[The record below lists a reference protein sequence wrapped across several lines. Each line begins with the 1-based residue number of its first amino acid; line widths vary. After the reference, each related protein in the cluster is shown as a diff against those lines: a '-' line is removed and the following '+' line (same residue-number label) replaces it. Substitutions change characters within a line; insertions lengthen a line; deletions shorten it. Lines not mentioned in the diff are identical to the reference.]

1 MSRERAPITPQV
13 LTWARERAYISLDD
27 MRAKG
32 FRDIEA
38 WERQESAPTY
48 PQLER
53 LAEALKTPVAV
64 FFFPEPPEV
73 PPIRESFRT
82 LPDAQYEALPSAMH
96 FLLRKAK
103 AFQMNLEELH
113 DGKNPAEDY
122 ILRDLRFDLGADIAA
137 MARKVREY
145 LGVTLEEQMGWE
157 SSGEAFEA
165 WRAVLERHGVAVFK
179 DAFKMKVDKRDL
191 YSGFCLYDAAFP
203 LIYVNNSAK
212 TRESFTLFHELAHL
226 LFETSG
232 VDNPEDHFTGQW
244 LESDKQIEV
253 TCNAFAAEFLLPQKR
268 FAAEVRGLPRT
279 EETAEQLASRYH
291 VSREMIFRRFLDSGE
306 ITQEAYEEAADRWR
320 GQAGSGEGGNY
331 YWNKVT
337 YLGMEYLRLAFSH
350 FHQGRISEPRLADY
364 LDTKVKNLSDLEDH
378 FTQKAVK
385 DMA

>member
-1 MSRERAPITPQV
+1 
-13 LTWARERAYISLDD
+13 

-48 PQLER
+48 PQLEK

-82 LPDAQYEALPSAMH
+82 LPDAQYEGLPSAMH

-113 DGKNPAEDY
+113 DGKNPAERY
-122 ILRDLRFDLGADIAA
+122 ILRDLRFDLGADTAA

-157 SSGEAFEA
+157 SSGAAFEA
-165 WRAVLERHGVAVFK
+165 WRAVLEGHGVAVFK
-179 DAFKMKVDKRDL
+179 DAFKIKDADGRDP
-191 YSGFCLYDAAFP
+191 YSGFCLYDDTFP

-232 VDNPEDHFTGQW
+232 VDAPEDDFAEYQREGDRW
-244 LESDKQIEV
+244 IEA
-253 TCNAFAAEFLLPQKR
+253 TCNAFAAEFLLPQER
-268 FAAEVRGLPRT
+268 FAAEARGG
-279 EETAEQLASRYH
+279 
-291 VSREMIFRRFLDSGE
+291 D
-306 ITQEAYEEAADRWR
+306 
-320 GQAGSGEGGNY
+320 GGNY
-331 YWNKVT
+331 YQNKLDS
-337 YLGMEYLRLAFSH
+337 LGMGYTGLAFSRYR
-350 FHQGRISEPRLADY
+350 QGRASERELADY
-364 LDTKVKNLSDLEDH
+364 LDTKVKHLPNLEDH
-378 FTQKAVK
+378 FMQKTAGL
-385 DMA
+385 ASPAYT